1 MVRGEPAMPPA
12 GRVEFHFQ
20 DEDEDIEYAPPVLE
34 VTGAPGHPS
43 GGLAVEPGDEL
54 KLSNTHATITCL
66 VHAAGATRHATIT

>member
-1 MVRGEPAMPPA
+1 MPPA

-54 KLSNTHATITCL
+54 KRRPRPCGRRDTTCDDHMI
-66 VHAAGATRHATIT
+66 VN